1 MGDRGVRIIG
11 SRPITIIVMG
21 RSQADGIHRAL
32 HSLPKHIFQQFQR
45 KNKKKLTKS
54 TFFIEFCRFSAFFCI
69 FNLTKSV
76 YNHIINGV
84 KG

>member
-32 HSLPKHIFQQFQR
+32 HHLPKHIFEQLE
-45 KNKKKLTKS
+45 KTKKIDKIHVFL
-54 TFFIEFCRFSAFFCI
+54 
-69 FNLTKSV
+69 
-76 YNHIINGV
+76 
-84 KG
+84 

>member
-32 HSLPKHIFQQFQR
+32 HHLPKHIFEQLE
-45 KNKKKLTKS
+45 KTKKIDKIHVFYRILS
-54 TFFIEFCRFSAFFCI
+54 FFCI
-69 FNLTKSV
+69 FL
-76 YNHIINGV
+76 YF
-84 KG
+84 